1 MYTTFKETVSE
12 DDIPG
17 FWIKTSGPADSKD
30 IDYYMSNKKVL
41 DNNNVYCPGYIV
53 YEGDAKETAN
63 VCEQAAQE
71 AVDKKW
77 LYLNS
82 SSNAREIFN
91 ALCQTGN
98 NDFNKRQII

>member
-41 DNNNVYCPGYIV
+41 DNNNVY
-53 YEGDAKETAN
+53 
-63 VCEQAAQE
+63 
-71 AVDKKW
+71 
-77 LYLNS
+77 
-82 SSNAREIFN
+82 
-91 ALCQTGN
+91 
-98 NDFNKRQII
+98 